1 MGEGYGINYIRGG
14 KGRAGVHLVQNI
26 QRHLCDHA
34 QLALLRDSYAEG
46 FGYGLLQLLLTPD
59 LARRSSWHF
68 DARSFVSAFINLTG
82 ITPAGSLLF
91 GSCIA
96 AADHGSN
103 NRGGGRKQERLTSYS
118 ALIN

>member
-1 MGEGYGINYIRGG
+1 MKDMESVTLAAER
-14 KGRAGVHLVQNI
+14 GRAGVHLVQNI

-46 FGYGLLQLLLTPD
+46 FGYGLLLTPD

-68 DARSFVSAFINLTG
+68 DVRSFISAFINLTG
-82 ITPAGSLLF
+82 ITPVGSLLF
-91 GSCIA
+91 GPCRA
-96 AADHGSN
+96 ATDHGSN
-103 NRGGGRKQERLTSYS
+103 NRGGGREQERLTSYS